1 MSRFGHI
8 DILINNA
15 EIKNDN
21 LWELAVDVNLNG
33 VIRGIILAKRYM
45 KEGGIVVNIG
55 SSSSLTPYVSSP
67 IYTATKHAILGL
79 TKASGLNQT
88 KIKILAFCIDSPKS
102 DFVEQ
107 SPAHGEGMK
116 KEANGVHY
124 NRLEL
129 LN

>member
-55 SSSSLTPYVSSP
+55 SSSSLTPYISSP

-88 KIKILAFCIDSPKS
+88 KIKILAFCIESPKS
-102 DFVEQ
+102 DFVDQ
-107 SPAHGEGMK
+107 SHGEGMK
-116 KEANGVHY
+116 KETNGVHFSRFEILQ
-124 NRLEL
+124 N
-129 LN
+129 